1 MSQFASPSG
10 GDVIADL
17 VELGGAGLVVTDLD
31 AAAGRGAPQGPGAI
45 RLGFSRTP
53 DPGLDLNA
61 FDILLCADPG
71 APAPWVGLPE
81 EVLPQALE
89 RMQGQAARNPV
100 ASAVA
105 AQVLRMTLAL
115 EFDGALA
122 LESLAYSALLGSQEF
137 LVWREANPAR
147 SRQEADEPRVV
158 LDVAEAAITVVLN
171 RPWARN
177 AVDAQMRD
185 ELVAALEFAI
195 DHPDRPPVVLCGR
208 GPAFCAGGDL
218 DEFGRASDPGL
229 AHLIR
234 TLRSPARLAQA
245 LGERLTVRAH
255 GACIGAGIEVAAAA
269 ADVTARPDAVFRLP
283 EVAMGLIPGAGGTAS
298 IPRRIGRHRACYMA
312 ISGADIDADIALT
325 WGLVDAVELQ
335 P

>member
-1 MSQFASPSG
+1 MTL
-10 GDVIADL
+10 IADL
-17 VELGGAGLVVTDLD
+17 IELGGAGLVVTDLD
-31 AAAGRGAPQGPGAI
+31 APGAREVVQGPGAI
-45 RLGFSRTP
+45 RLGFSRGSGADCDP
-53 DPGLDLNA
+53 DA
-61 FDILLCADPG
+61 FDILLCADPA
-71 APAPWVGLPE
+71 APAPWVSLTADGLQP
-81 EVLPQALE
+81 AIE
-89 RMQGQAARNPV
+89 RLQSQVARNPV
-100 ASAVA
+100 AATVA
-105 AQVLRMTLAL
+105 SQVLRMTLAL
-115 EFDGALA
+115 EFDAALA
-122 LESLAYSALLGSQEF
+122 LESLAYSALLGSREF
-137 LVWREANPAR
+137 FAWREANPAR
-147 SRQEADEPRVV
+147 EREEADEPRVV

-177 AVDAQMRD
+177 AVDAKMRD
-185 ELVAALEFAI
+185 DLVAALEFAI
-195 DHPDRPPVVLCGR
+195 GHPDQPPVVLCGR

-234 TLRSPARLAQA
+234 TLRSPARLAHA

-269 ADVTARPDAVFRLP
+269 ADVTAQPDAVFRLP

-312 ISGADIDADIALT
+312 LSGVDIDADTALA